1 MLSLT
6 LSLILTGLLLA
17 LPGMTWSAYKSRRG
31 QADSGKGKLLFRLLV
46 GCTAVAW
53 GVQALCYIIL
63 AEAQGPIEVRHAV
76 QFTAPLGGLTWLAAL
91 TGLACFV
98 TLTLKKRPSQKK
110 ALDNG
115 QSN

>member
-31 QADSGKGKLLFRLLV
+31 QTDTHKGKLLFRLLV

-53 GVQALCYIIL
+53 GVQALCYMIL
-63 AEAQGPIEVRHAV
+63 AEAQGPIEVRHAI
-76 QFTAPLGGLTWLAAL
+76 QITAPLGGLTWLAAL
-91 TGLACFV
+91 TGLACFIV
-98 TLTLKKRPSQKK
+98 IILKKRSSQKK
-110 ALDNG
+110 APTNG